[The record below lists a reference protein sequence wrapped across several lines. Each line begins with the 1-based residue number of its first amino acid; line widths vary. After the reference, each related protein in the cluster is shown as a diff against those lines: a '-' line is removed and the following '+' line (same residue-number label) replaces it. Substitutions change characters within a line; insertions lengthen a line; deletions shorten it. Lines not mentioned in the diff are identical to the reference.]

1 MLWASARNSLL
12 LLLFVLIYTTGCLHS
27 VMPLRDEERLFIE
40 VLREVNHQAS
50 MLQAVEKG
58 MTCSS
63 ADCPQSGSEN
73 SKESH
78 LEHEHDFSPRSDDG
92 AEETRISTDP
102 PLHGATAPDRRWDKQ
117 ADLNLDVATA
127 SALHAAHR
135 LHQAAQSFAHS
146 NGQDHVSALRA
157 AGASGAAHHQ
167 QGERPTMI
175 TTHVQH
181 AQSPDRTVQPNKR
194 TAADAG
200 LDPK

>member
-1 MLWASARNSLL
+1 MLPPPNNCAKSFFFFLPN
-12 LLLFVLIYTTGCLHS
+12 S

-63 ADCPQSGSEN
+63 VDCPQSGSEN

-78 LEHEHDFSPRSDDG
+78 LDHEHEHEEHDFSPRSDDT
-92 AEETRISTDP
+92 AEEEARTSTEP
-102 PLHGATAPDRRWDKQ
+102 PADRRWDKQ

-127 SALHAAHR
+127 SALQAAQR
-135 LHQAAQSFAHS
+135 LHQAAQSLAHS

-157 AGASGAAHHQ
+157 AGASSAAHHHQ
-167 QGERPTMI
+167 QGERPTMVVTAHI
-175 TTHVQH
+175 ERT
-181 AQSPDRTVQPNKR
+181 QSPSRTAPPTKR
-194 TAADAG
+194 TASDAG
-200 LDPK
+200 LDPV